1 MAKAPAAIPVE
12 ISTVGEWKAGK
23 MYGEGAY
30 THADGTET
38 LGGWKFGCPW
48 NAVVYDSAGKL
59 KSSYK
64 DGVPQ

>member
-1 MAKAPAAIPVE
+1 
-12 ISTVGEWKAGK
+12 

-30 THADGTET
+30 THSDGTET

>member
-1 MAKAPAAIPVE
+1 
-12 ISTVGEWKAGK
+12 

-64 DGVPQ
+64 DGVPQYFNCEASSCNSVVSGFCWGWG